1 MVLFFKCISL
11 LCPLTSTTSGLIL
24 ALLPPRTALMCLQ
37 SRWKFKCLCKC
48 VWVWS
53 QTVVRV
59 CLPATESP
67 SSQDSNSLS
76 LLTEIS
82 GVEAPVPLGS
92 GSVLQSLASGLPGW
106 RGEAGSRWGWWWRP
120 WREPLGELSEG
131 RREGSC
137 CSLHQGTEKRRRV
150 RSLVFKSASV
160 GADLQTSTATSPKLV
175 SLTWLNRV
183 SLSFWVITCIKCGI
197 SEIPV
202 LCWGSSVSLPAVL
215 EPVPDLRRCEP
226 GGLGEVAFPGRIR
239 IWILEIPLS

>member
-1 MVLFFKCISL
+1 MCHGAFFLSAYL
-11 LCPLTSTTSGLIL
+11 YFVHSHPQQVVSSCP
-24 ALLPPRTALMCLQ
+24 PPTENSSNVSAVT
-37 SRWKFKCLCKC
+37 FKCLCKC

-59 CLPATESP
+59 CLSATESP

-82 GVEAPVPLGS
+82 GVEAPFPLGS

-160 GADLQTSTATSPKLV
+160 GADLQTSTATSP
-175 SLTWLNRV
+175 N
-183 SLSFWVITCIKCGI
+183 
-197 SEIPV
+197 
-202 LCWGSSVSLPAVL
+202 
-215 EPVPDLRRCEP
+215 
-226 GGLGEVAFPGRIR
+226 
-239 IWILEIPLS
+239 